1 MKWKEFLH
9 QMETSM
15 AKYSYE
21 QKRKRVLEQLGEYFY
36 GLYMAGKIEKVPQEV
51 EELIRK
57 LQYIE
62 NKLKS
67 MDHE

>member
-1 MKWKEFLH
+1 MKLKDLLR
-9 QMETSM
+9 QMEVSM
-15 AKYSYE
+15 VKYSYE

-36 GLYMAGKIEKVPQEV
+36 GLYMAGEIEQVPEKV

-62 NKLKS
+62 SKLKS

>member
-1 MKWKEFLH
+1 MKLKELLR
-9 QMETSM
+9 QVETSM
-15 AKYSYE
+15 VKYSYE

-36 GLYMAGKIEKVPQEV
+36 ELYMAGKIEGVPEKV

-62 NKLKS
+62 NKLREV
-67 MDHE
+67 DHE

>member
-1 MKWKEFLH
+1 MKLKELLH
-9 QMETSM
+9 RVEMSM
-15 AKYSYE
+15 VKYSYE

-36 GLYMAGKIEKVPQEV
+36 GLYITGKIREVPADV

-62 NKLKS
+62 NKLKD